1 MIKSYN
7 LTLTKEELRVIQ
19 TILEFGLA
27 ASVESDIHQGGYY
40 QLNDSSLVSV
50 EQLEQIIYEM
60 PIFKKS
66 YVLEDGVSLELEVA
80 LDPDVVF
87 PYINPSLYINGELA
101 MHHTALHELNE
112 LMEGI
117 SFDLSNENHIFKV
130 TSIGQSWL
138 SQQAYHIC
146 FEKE

>member
-40 QLNDSSLVSV
+40 QVNDSSLVSV

-66 YVLEDGVSLELEVA
+66 YVLEDGNFTSLCA
-80 LDPDVVF
+80 
-87 PYINPSLYINGELA
+87 
-101 MHHTALHELNE
+101 LNE
-112 LMEGI
+112 NCRI
-117 SFDLSNENHIFKV
+117 R
-130 TSIGQSWL
+130 
-138 SQQAYHIC
+138 
-146 FEKE
+146 